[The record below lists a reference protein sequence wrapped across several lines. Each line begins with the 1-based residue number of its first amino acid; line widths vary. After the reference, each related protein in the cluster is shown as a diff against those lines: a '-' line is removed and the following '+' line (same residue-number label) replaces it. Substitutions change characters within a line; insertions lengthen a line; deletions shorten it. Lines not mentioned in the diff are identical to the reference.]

1 MTFIHVPRFYYYY
14 IVIKAMWISNFVY
27 QEFLKL
33 FSINTFSFSHVRPF
47 ENFFPNK
54 LYGSVIFQNCIRLW
68 IFKNVRT
75 FPELCWKLLDLRS
88 CHILLEEPGQ
98 NLHHLHILE
107 NNKMFKIFKVF
118 FLRIIL
124 TLQRD
129 CCYFKWSFLPCFWR
143 RNVPAILQRK
153 PTILKNQFK
162 NYYNLRVS

>member
-75 FPELCWKLLDLRS
+75 FPELCWKLLALRS

-118 FLRIIL
+118 FFENNFDFAKGLLLFQVIL
-124 TLQRD
+124 P
-129 CCYFKWSFLPCFWR
+129 SFL
-143 RNVPAILQRK
+143 ASEEEMSQ
-153 PTILKNQFK
+153 QFCK
-162 NYYNLRVS
+162 ENTQF